1 MENTLIKHLGHKRY
15 TPATLTEIHTQLGLA
30 PQDQTRLQRQL
41 RDLERRGL
49 VIRIKG
55 GRYLSASSPRLVAGR
70 IQITKSGRGFLT
82 ADDPAIP
89 EIAIRGNE
97 TGTALHD
104 DKVIVLRDQEPKKGF
119 WGSPKAETEPL
130 TGSVVR
136 VVERRRT
143 RFVGI
148 LRRSGK
154 GLHVTPDDPRF
165 SYEIRVNEPKAPG
178 LRAKAGDKVV
188 VELGH
193 WESRHVN
200 PEGRITEVLGAPAA
214 DGVDMLAVLRQYGL
228 NSAFPEQVIKE
239 ARRFGNTVPAAD
251 LKGRRDCRKQL
262 VVTIDPDDARDFD
275 DAICLER
282 AGANRW
288 KLWVHIADV
297 SHYVRPGSALDEEAK
312 RRGNSSY
319 LVDRVVPMLPEELSN
334 ELCSLKPNVD
344 RLTKCV
350 EFLLGNDGK
359 VISTDFYPA
368 VIHSKKRLTYA
379 DALAIIEKPA
389 RGELGEMIH
398 EAHRL
403 AQCIRKRRFEDGS
416 LDLDFPETKIRL
428 DATGK
433 VVRIDLHDNDVS
445 HQLIEE
451 FMLLANEGVAGRL
464 MKLKRAA
471 IYRTHEAPDPGRLQ
485 SYREDVLSHS
495 IPCGNL
501 TKPAEVQKLFRQL
514 GELASGAAL
523 KIGFLKSLNRA
534 RYTADPLGHYGL
546 AKKKYAHFTS
556 PIRRYADLVV
566 HRSLFAAAKSAPL
579 LHLHDVANHLSSSE
593 RNSAD
598 AERDSK
604 DIKLH
609 AYLQDQIHS
618 GKPTC
623 YPARVTSLRDFGFFV
638 DITGLGMSG
647 MVPLALLED
656 DHYRHD
662 ATAKKIEGRSK
673 RRTIQLGDIVDVE
686 IAKVD
691 ATRKMVDF
699 RIVGTARNGGRAP
712 SGTRPGVRNR
722 KGEHKPAAPVS
733 ESAAPAARTAAS
745 GGSTSRRRSGRR
757 RGRASSGGQA

>member
-1 MENTLIKHLGHKRY
+1 MEDTLIKHLGHKHY
-15 TPATLTEIHTQLGLA
+15 TPSTLTEIHQQLGLA
-30 PQDQTRLQRQL
+30 PQDQPLLQRNL
-41 RDLERRGL
+41 RELERREL
-49 VIRIKG
+49 AIRIKG
-55 GRYLSASSPRLVAGR
+55 GRYLSSRSPSLVAGR
-70 IQITKSGRGFLT
+70 IQITKSGRGFLAA
-82 ADDPAIP
+82 ADPSIP
-89 EIAIRGNE
+89 EIAIRAND
-97 TGTALHD
+97 TGTALND
-104 DKVIVLRDQEPKKGF
+104 DTVLVLRNQAPKKSF
-119 WGSPKAETEPL
+119 WGSPKAETEAL
-130 TGSVVR
+130 SGSVVR

-143 RFVGI
+143 RFVGT
-148 LRRSGK
+148 LRRSAK

-165 SYEIRVNEPKAPG
+165 FYEINVPQPKAPG
-178 LRAKAGDKVV
+178 LQARAGDKVV

-228 NSAFPEQVIKE
+228 NSDFSEHVLKE
-239 ARRFGNTVPAAD
+239 ARRFGSSITPAD
-251 LKGRRDCRKQL
+251 LKGRHDCREHL

-288 KLWVHIADV
+288 KLRVHIADV
-297 SHYVRPGSALDEEAK
+297 SHYVRPGSALDDEAK

-334 ELCSLKPNVD
+334 ELCSLKPRVD

-350 EFLLGNDGK
+350 EFLLTGDGR
-359 VISTDFYPA
+359 VLSTDFYPA
-368 VIHSKKRLTYA
+368 VIHSKQRLTYA
-379 DALAIIEKPA
+379 DALAVLERPA
-389 RGELGEMIH
+389 KDAIGEMLH
-398 EAHRL
+398 HANTL
-403 AQCIRKRRFEDGS
+403 AQAIRKRRFEDGS

-428 DATGK
+428 DARGK
-433 VVRIDLHDNDVS
+433 VERIDLHDNDIS

-451 FMLLANEGVAGRL
+451 FMLLANEAVAGRL

-485 SYREDVLSHS
+485 GYREDVLSHS

-501 TKPAEVQKLFRQL
+501 TKPAEVQKLFRHL
-514 GELASGAAL
+514 GELAIGAAL

-566 HRSLFAAAKSAPL
+566 HRSLFAEAKSAPL
-579 LHLHDVANHLSSSE
+579 LHLHDVAVHLSSSE

-604 DIKLH
+604 EVKLH
-609 AYLQDQIHS
+609 AYLLDQIHS
-618 GKPTC
+618 GKPTR

-638 DITGLGMSG
+638 DIAGLGMSG

-662 ATAKKIEGRSK
+662 PATKQIQGRSK
-673 RRTIQLGDIVDVE
+673 RRTIELGDIVDVE

-691 ATRKMVDF
+691 AARKMVDF
-699 RIVGTARNGGRAP
+699 RIVGTSRNGGKTPTA
-712 SGTRPGVRNR
+712 SRPGFRSREKDRKPVTAVRDTPSTTP
-722 KGEHKPAAPVS
+722 KAAGE
-733 ESAAPAARTAAS
+733 
-745 GGSTSRRRSGRR
+745 GSSRRCRSRSR
-757 RGRASSGGQA
+757 RGKAKASEQA